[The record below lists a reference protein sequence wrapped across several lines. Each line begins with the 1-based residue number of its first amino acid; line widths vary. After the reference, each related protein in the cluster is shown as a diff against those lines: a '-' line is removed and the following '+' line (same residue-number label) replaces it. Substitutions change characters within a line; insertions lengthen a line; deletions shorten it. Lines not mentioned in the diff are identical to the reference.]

1 MNLAKLEDLI
11 SKDVELMVGGHFF
24 TGRIVE
30 ADAASDTIVFE
41 ENDGEVNSK
50 CTIDASAVQLV
61 KVQ

>member
-30 ADAASDTIVFE
+30 ADAASDTIIFVE
-41 ENDGEVNSK
+41 EDSSK

-61 KVQ
+61 KVA